1 MFRKLS
7 CVMTGAVFALGMLAT
22 AGAVADPISLEW
34 RPANQVVTVGSTVNV
49 GLYAVSDDAVND
61 IISVMDVILEW
72 DPAYLNLIGV
82 DNNGPYTWMS
92 SGFPAAAPGGLNP
105 DHSDG
110 NALYTARSQFPP
122 SPFAEA
128 TPEGLLVTT
137 VQFMALA
144 ETPGTPLTIPEDHPD
159 GAETIIV
166 SEIPGLDI
174 HSNLGSATI
183 VIIPEPASFVLLLGS
198 MSMVL
203 LRKQKVCL

>member
-7 CVMTGAVFALGMLAT
+7 CVMTGAVVALGMLGT

-82 DNNGPYTWMS
+82 DNNGPYTWLS

-144 ETPGTPLTIPEDHPD
+144 ETPGTLLAIPEDHPD
-159 GAETIIV
+159 GAETIII
-166 SEIPGLDI
+166 SDIPGLDI

-183 VIIPEPASFVLLLGS
+183 VIIPEPASFALLLGS

-203 LRKQKVCL
+203 LRKHKVCL